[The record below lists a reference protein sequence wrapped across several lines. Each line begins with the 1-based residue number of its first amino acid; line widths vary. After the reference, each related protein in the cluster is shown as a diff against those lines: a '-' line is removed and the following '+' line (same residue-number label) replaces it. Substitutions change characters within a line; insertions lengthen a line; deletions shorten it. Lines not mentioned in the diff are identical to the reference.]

1 MIFGIGTDIVQV
13 SRIQRNLDRYGDRF
27 ARRILADSEYQEYLC
42 SRHPARFV
50 AKRFAVKESVAKAF
64 GTGFTDGLNFREI
77 AVRHGKAGNPL
88 LHLTGRAAELSSKL
102 GIDRDF
108 VSIADEKE
116 YAVAFVTLTVSGS

>member
-1 MIFGIGTDIVQV
+1 MIFGIGTDIVEV
-13 SRIQRNLDRYGDRF
+13 ARIQRNLDRFGDRF
-27 ARRILADSEYQEYLC
+27 AHRILADSEYQEYLI
-42 SRHPARFV
+42 SQQPARFV

-64 GTGFTDGLNFREI
+64 GTGFSDGLSFREI

-88 LHLTGRAAELSSKL
+88 LHLTGRAAELSAQL

-116 YAVAFVTLTVSGS
+116 YALAFVTLTVSKG